1 MKPNDMVRKMN
12 NTCPR
17 YNRAG
22 KKVFRPHSLRRKKHA
37 SKGKT
42 SGFKKSSPC
51 TFGHGF
57 TNLCPTVWRVFFS
70 PPLLASPSHSAVA
83 FQPTSLR
90 FVRYSQQACRL
101 VFFRQA
107 FVRLSFAAT
116 FCPLEP
122 QYGVRKTHKIFIK
135 GANRRLLLCSPAG
148 HSG

>member
-1 MKPNDMVRKMN
+1 MQSNLFELLRCSRKSF
-12 NTCPR
+12 PAK
-17 YNRAG
+17 NRTG

-37 SKGKT
+37 CRGKT

-51 TFGHGF
+51 TFGCCF
-57 TNLCPTVWRVFFS
+57 ANLCPTVWRVFFS

-90 FVRYSQQACRL
+90 FVRYSQQVCRL

-107 FVRLSFAAT
+107 FVRLSSAAT

-122 QYGVRKTHKIFIK
+122 Q
-135 GANRRLLLCSPAG
+135 
-148 HSG
+148 

>member
-1 MKPNDMVRKMN
+1 MT

-17 YNRAG
+17 YNFCANRMQSNLFELLRCSRKSFPAKNRAG
-22 KKVFRPHSLRRKKHA
+22 KKVFRSHSLRRKKHA

-57 TNLCPTVWRVFFS
+57 ANLCPTVWRVFFS
-70 PPLLASPSHSAVA
+70 PPLLAPPSHSAVA

-101 VFFRQA
+101 VLFRQA
-107 FVRLSFAAT
+107 FVRLSSAAT

-122 QYGVRKTHKIFIK
+122 Q
-135 GANRRLLLCSPAG
+135 
-148 HSG
+148 